1 MENNYFQWDSEFE
14 TGHKIIDEQHYGL
27 IITINELMQ
36 LTFQSETIEDHNI
49 EDLKKRLTNY
59 TLEHFKTE
67 ETLMKKLAVDPQH
80 KKVHED
86 VHKDFI
92 KKVTDFFKEPEGLKS
107 KNKLG
112 EVNEFLIRWLAY
124 HILSMDK
131 KMVKQIDLIQGQGL
145 SPAEAYEKEV
155 KEYDTN
161 AEPLLKAL
169 KALFF
174 LVSQKNKELELI
186 NIELEEKVRERTK
199 ELEEANQRLE
209 NLAMVDELTGLP
221 NRRFVMREIQQLMNH
236 WKRYGVP
243 FSVLFIDL
251 DKFKAVNDDYGHE
264 SGDQVLKWISEY
276 MRQHIRK
283 NDLLCRLGGDEF
295 VIISPHCRGDETLLM
310 AEKLLG
316 LIEGLKKEERPSFWK
331 PSFSVGIIEMND
343 SFESVSD
350 ILTKADAVMYESKR
364 AGGGKA
370 ILFLEDNE
378 K

>member
-1 MENNYFQWDSEFE
+1 MKNTYFQWDSEFE

-27 IITINELMQ
+27 IGTINELMQ

-49 EDLKKRLTNY
+49 EDLKKRLTDY
-59 TLEHFKTE
+59 TLDHFQTE
-67 ETLMKKLAVDPQH
+67 EMLMEKLAVDPQH
-80 KKVHED
+80 KDVHED
-86 VHKDFI
+86 LHNDFI
-92 KKVTDFFKEPEGLKS
+92 KKVTAFFKDPEGLKS
-107 KNKLG
+107 KNKLS

-131 KMVKQIDLIQGQGL
+131 KMIRQIDLIQRTGL
-145 SPAEAYEKEV
+145 SPKEAYEKEV
-155 KEYDTN
+155 QEYDAN

-186 NIELEEKVRERTK
+186 NVKLEDKVRERTR

-209 NLAMVDELTGLP
+209 NLTMVDELTGLP

-236 WKRYGVP
+236 WKRYGAP

-264 SGDQVLKWISEY
+264 FGDQVLKWVSEY
-276 MRQHIRK
+276 IRQQIRK
-283 NDLLCRLGGDEF
+283 NDVLCRLGGDEF
-295 VIISPHCRGDETLLM
+295 VIISPHCTGAETLLM
-310 AEKLLG
+310 GEKLLD
-316 LIEGLKKEERPSFWK
+316 LIANLKEEERLSFWK
-331 PSFSVGIIEMND
+331 PSFSVGIIEMNE
-343 SFESVSD
+343 SIESVSD
-350 ILTKADAVMYESKR
+350 ILTKADSAMYESKR
-364 AGGGKA
+364 DGGGKA
-370 ILFLEDNE
+370 KLFLEENG